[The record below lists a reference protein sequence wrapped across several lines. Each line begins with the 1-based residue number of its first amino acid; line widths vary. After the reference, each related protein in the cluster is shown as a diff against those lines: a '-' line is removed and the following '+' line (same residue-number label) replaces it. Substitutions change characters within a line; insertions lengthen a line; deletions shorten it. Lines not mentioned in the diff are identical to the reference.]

1 VIPRGQLLAHAAR
14 LAQEIVDQLEAA
26 GELLPVRGPACALPQ
41 DIGDG
46 VGLAFR
52 VDLMH
57 DVANAHE
64 STVISPNIEF
74 STPVSRSTYIGA
86 NVGLEFVSGK
96 FADYYYTITPA
107 GSVATGGVL
116 APFDADGGMKNWKAG
131 LLVNQSLTGDLLHGF
146 SIFGVGQY
154 SHLVGDFKDSPIV
167 SDRGSSGQWLAAAG
181 LAYTW

>member
-1 VIPRGQLLAHAAR
+1 MRNW
-14 LAQEIVDQLEAA
+14 
-26 GELLPVRGPACALPQ
+26 
-41 DIGDG
+41 
-46 VGLAFR
+46 
-52 VDLMH
+52 M
-57 DVANAHE
+57 
-64 STVISPNIEF
+64 
-74 STPVSRSTYIGA
+74 
-86 NVGLEFVSGK
+86 
-96 FADYYYTITPA
+96 A

-116 APFDADGGMKNWKAG
+116 APLDADGGMKNWKAG